1 MKYNLR
7 NSQTALRAQYVLTA
21 YLTVFVVGVLL
32 GMAFSPATPQERQW
46 LAERSAR
53 LRAAR
58 ELPRQASLSLVHQ
71 PHSCTSMHTAISP
84 TVRLNERALGA
95 YFERAALAVTLVAQD
110 TACGTLQAA
119 RVFLQ

>member
-1 MKYNLR
+1 MPNLSPLVHYNWMT
-7 NSQTALRAQYVLTA
+7 SQTALRAQYVLTA

-58 ELPRQASLSLVHQ
+58 ELPPQAR
-71 PHSCTSMHTAISP
+71 PSCLCISHTPCECMH
-84 TVRLNERALGA
+84 
-95 YFERAALAVTLVAQD
+95 AASVA
-110 TACGTLQAA
+110 
-119 RVFLQ
+119 